1 MGVIDLQLSSGGG
14 IMKKIIAI
22 ITMIGLSIL
31 LLFNN
36 GIQVNAKTYYDTKYN
51 NRNTKKPYSKVNKA
65 IAEISAGDYLGV
77 GTGYRS
83 SSRKDFNGDGKK
95 EKVAF
100 IVKAKR
106 YDDPRAKIV
115 LKINGRVAIVRKD
128 LGYHYQV
135 SFSTMK
141 IQGKCLAV
149 LMYGDEDFASGGA
162 LIYLWK
168 NNNKLKLLKE
178 YKTKGYLHVYTAK
191 DKSLNKNV
199 LYIEDDKQ
207 LLNRYGEK
215 WPSNVLKKYK
225 KYAKQESTSVTKST
239 YYKLRYKN
247 GRLSKVEKDNYYRV
261 GINYD

>member
-1 MGVIDLQLSSGGG
+1 M
-14 IMKKIIAI
+14 
-22 ITMIGLSIL
+22 
-31 LLFNN
+31 
-36 GIQVNAKTYYDTKYN
+36 
-51 NRNTKKPYSKVNKA
+51 
-65 IAEISAGDYLGV
+65 
-77 GTGYRS
+77 
-83 SSRKDFNGDGKK
+83 
-95 EKVAF
+95 
-100 IVKAKR
+100 
-106 YDDPRAKIV
+106 
-115 LKINGRVAIVRKD
+115 
-128 LGYHYQV
+128 
-135 SFSTMK
+135 
-141 IQGKCLAV
+141 
-149 LMYGDEDFASGGA
+149 
-162 LIYLWK
+162 
-168 NNNKLKLLKE
+168 KE